1 MLLKSNIINGGGNVF
16 GMTIRLVCFGDLRT
30 RLFPSGGHL
39 QYLCSE
45 SLRKLKHAPHAPPHE
60 DSKQPA
66 RCSANC
72 RGRLRGRLLRRRLPQ
87 TDQVRQELVCAVGAG
102 GQLTPQAKAQVDP
115 PALAKPSFDE
125 RT

>member
-45 SLRKLKHAPHAPPHE
+45 SLRKLKHAPPHE
-60 DSKQPA
+60 DSKRPA
-66 RCSANC
+66 RCSANA
-72 RGRLRGRLLRRRLPQ
+72 RRRLRGSLLPRRLPQ
-87 TDQVRQELVCAVGAG
+87 TDQVRQELVCAVGSG